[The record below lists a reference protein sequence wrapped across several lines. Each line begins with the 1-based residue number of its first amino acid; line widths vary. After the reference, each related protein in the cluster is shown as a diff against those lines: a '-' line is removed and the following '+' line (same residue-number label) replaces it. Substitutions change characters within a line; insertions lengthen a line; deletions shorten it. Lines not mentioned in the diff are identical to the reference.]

1 MNIDSKLMFSDEEQ
15 QLVNNTHWI
24 LTKRNILDKVNLLLG
39 GLSQDQKVIIEKEK
53 NWLPPEVIRTT
64 PKISKGENYL
74 QLPYLLLDHPRCF
87 DAENIFA
94 VRTMFWWG
102 NFFSM
107 TLQLSGTY
115 KALYQ
120 DKICKRLNTIQQD
133 IFICVNENQW
143 QHHFEATNYLSVK
156 KLAATEL
163 QDIIYKKQ
171 FLKLAVKF
179 PLQQWNALPELLQ
192 ESFKEIM
199 EVLKD

>member
-1 MNIDSKLMFSDEEQ
+1 MNNFSKLMLSDEEQ

-24 LTKRNILDKVNLLLG
+24 LTKRNILDKVNLVLG

-53 NWLPPEVIRTT
+53 NWLPPEVIRTM

-102 NFFSM
+102 NFFSV

-143 QHHFEATNYLSVK
+143 QHHFEATNYLNVK
-156 KLAATEL
+156 KLSVTQL
-163 QDIIYKKQ
+163 QDVIYKKE

-192 ESFKEIM
+192 KSFKEIM